1 MNTKSQNP
9 QEIKESFDQ
18 LFNSFTPE
26 EKNENDARLIMF
38 RFLDIIER
46 RSEILGLNRKQLA
59 EKVGTSASY
68 ITQLFRG
75 DKLINMPTLAKFQAA
90 LDIKFDIAEKQSYEK
105 TVNEYSP
112 VSDGQGFWVY
122 RKFGIPD
129 YNAQENLPVLE
140 EVQSEK
146 VA

>member
-1 MNTKSQNP
+1 MTTKLKTNN
-9 QEIKESFDQ
+9 EIQAAFDL
-18 LFNSFTPE
+18 LFNQLSEPD
-26 EKNENDARLIMF
+26 KLENDANLLMF
-38 RFLDIIER
+38 RFLSIIE
-46 RSEILGLNRKQLA
+46 EKCEALGLNRKQLA

-68 ITQLFRG
+68 ITQLYRG
-75 DKLINMPTLAKFQAA
+75 DKLVNMLMLAKIQKVLGLEFE
-90 LDIKFDIAEKQSYEK
+90 IVEKKSYEK

-112 VSDGQGFWVY
+112 FSDGQGFWVY

-140 EVQSEK
+140 KVQSEK

>member
-9 QEIKESFDQ
+9 FDIKESFDQ
-18 LFNSFTPE
+18 IFNSFTSE

-46 RSEILGLNRKQLA
+46 RSEMLGLNRKQLA

-75 DKLINMPTLAKFQAA
+75 DKLINMPTLAKFQTA
-90 LDIKFDIAEKQSYEK
+90 LGIKFDIAEKQSYEK

-129 YNAQENLPVLE
+129 YNAQENLPELE